1 MTDREIADLTNSY
14 TDFYRVRDPVHVYP
28 VEFVVRAFLG
38 NYPKLKTDRRAYS
51 GKTVLDVGF
60 GDGRNMP
67 LLHNLGMTVSGV
79 EISDEICRLTTSR
92 MAQLGIDIAARV
104 GRSRALPFSDA
115 SFDYVLACHA
125 IYYVDEG
132 TRFEDNARGI
142 SRVLKPGG
150 SFVFSAPMATSYM
163 LRGALNR
170 GDNHMKITY
179 DPYGARAGTIL
190 KKFDSESDIEAA
202 LSPDF
207 RDFAIG
213 SCRNDFWGVEE
224 QVWTVVCRKA

>member
-1 MTDREIADLTNSY
+1 MTDRETADLTNSY

-38 NYPKLKTDRRAYS
+38 NYPRLKTDHRAYS

-79 EISDEICRLTTSR
+79 EISDEICRLSTSR
-92 MAQLGIDIAARV
+92 MERLG
-104 GRSRALPFSDA
+104 
-115 SFDYVLACHA
+115 
-125 IYYVDEG
+125 
-132 TRFEDNARGI
+132 
-142 SRVLKPGG
+142 PGG
-150 SFVFSAPMATSYM
+150 SFAFSAPMATSYI

-170 GDNHMKITY
+170 GDNHMEITY
-179 DPYGARAGTIL
+179 DPYGVRAGTIL

-213 SCRNDFWGVEE
+213 SCRNDFWGIEE
-224 QVWTVVCRKA
+224 HVWIVVCRKAC